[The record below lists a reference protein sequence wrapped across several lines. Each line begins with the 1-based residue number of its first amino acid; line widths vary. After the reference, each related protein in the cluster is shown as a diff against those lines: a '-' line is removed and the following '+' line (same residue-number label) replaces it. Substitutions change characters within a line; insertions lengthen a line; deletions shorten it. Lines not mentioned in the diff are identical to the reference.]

1 MATDN
6 LDFSFAFV
14 STPGFYE
21 GVTVRFA
28 TGSGTGSETA
38 VGVRVV
44 PRTATGSGSGSS
56 SVAYFE
62 ILSRSATG
70 TGLGSSGGGATGLL
84 TAIRTAN
91 GSGIGSGSVVFFA
104 GKLRTATGSGLGSSS
119 AVSVASLFRTATA
132 SGNGSETGSGIKV
145 LSVTATSSGTGT
157 QSATGIKLFLFRTPT
172 DDIVHYADNG
182 GTALANRLF
191 RFFEPEPRGRNVYKL
206 TDNSFTENEQN
217 DESLVSVTYHGGH
230 DNFVSQ
236 QEKDDLVAAGYSE
249 YIT

>member
-1 MATDN
+1 
-6 LDFSFAFV
+6 
-14 STPGFYE
+14 
-21 GVTVRFA
+21 
-28 TGSGTGSETA
+28 
-38 VGVRVV
+38 
-44 PRTATGSGSGSS
+44 
-56 SVAYFE
+56 
-62 ILSRSATG
+62 
-70 TGLGSSGGGATGLL
+70 
-84 TAIRTAN
+84 
-91 GSGIGSGSVVFFA
+91 VVFFA

-119 AVSVASLFRTATA
+119 AVSFASLLRTATA
-132 SGNGSETGSGIKV
+132 SGAGSETGSGIKI
-145 LSVTATSSGTGT
+145 LSATATSSGTGT